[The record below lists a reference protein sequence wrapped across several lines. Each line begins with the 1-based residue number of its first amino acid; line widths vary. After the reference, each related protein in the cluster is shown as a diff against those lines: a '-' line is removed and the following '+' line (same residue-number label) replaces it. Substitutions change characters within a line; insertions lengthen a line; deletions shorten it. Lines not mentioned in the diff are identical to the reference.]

1 MKKFSELKTNDII
14 KVNNY
19 NLKITSYN
27 EQLKGYHLDG
37 KKKNDNSTHIGL
49 LVTEENYNKMDEISR
64 LYCVPF
70 NKNCEVL

>member
-14 KVNNY
+14 KVNDY

-27 EQLKGYHLDG
+27 EQLKGYHLEG
-37 KKKNDNSTHIGL
+37 KKKNDNVTYIGL
-49 LVTEENYNKMDEISR
+49 LVTEEDYSKMDEINR
-64 LYCVPF
+64 LYCIPF